1 MTRRRVFRN
10 ALSSSINVTPMA
22 DIMLVL
28 LIIFMITTPLLRDS
42 VTVNLPKA
50 RNPLDTKTEKQVV
63 LSLTR
68 EGHIY
73 WGKKQLSEEAML
85 KALVERFADEINKTV
100 FVRADQTLSY
110 GKVVHIV
117 NECRKAG
124 VDRVGLMTERELL
137 ASLN

>member
-1 MTRRRVFRN
+1 MIRRRLLRS
-10 ALSSSINVTPMA
+10 AISSNINVTPMA

-28 LIIFMITTPLLRDS
+28 LIIFMITTPLLQDS

-50 RNPLDTKTEKQVV
+50 HNPLDTKTEKQVV

-73 WGKKQLSEEAML
+73 WGKKQLTEEEMV
-85 KALVERFADEINKTV
+85 KALVERFTAEINKTI
-100 FVRADQTLSY
+100 FVRADQTLAY

-124 VDRVGLMTERELL
+124 VDRVGLMTERESQ

>member
-1 MTRRRVFRN
+1 MTRRRLLKS
-10 ALSSSINVTPMA
+10 ALSASINVTPMA

-28 LIIFMITTPLLRDS
+28 LIIFMITTPLLQDS

-50 RNPLDTKTEKQVV
+50 KNPLNTKTEEQVV

-73 WGKKQLSEEAML
+73 WGKKQLTEEEMV
-85 KALVERFADEINKTV
+85 KALVERFSAEINKTV

-110 GKVVHIV
+110 GKVVRVV

-124 VDRVGLMTERELL
+124 VDRVGLMTEKENQ
-137 ASLN
+137 SSFN

>member
-1 MTRRRVFRN
+1 MTRRRLLQN
-10 ALSSSINVTPMA
+10 ALSSNINVTPMA

-28 LIIFMITTPLLRDS
+28 LIIFMITTPLLQDS
-42 VTVNLPKA
+42 ITVNLPKA
-50 RNPLDTKTEKQVV
+50 RNPLDTQTEKQVV

-73 WGKKQLSEEAML
+73 WGKKQLTEEEMV
-85 KALVERFADEINKTV
+85 KALIERFSAEINKTI

-110 GKVVHIV
+110 GKVVHVV

-124 VDRVGLMTERELL
+124 VDCVGLMTEREVQP
-137 ASLN
+137 SLN

>member
-1 MTRRRVFRN
+1 MIRRRLLKS

-28 LIIFMITTPLLRDS
+28 LIIFMITTPLLQDS

-50 RNPLDTKTEKQVV
+50 RNPLDTQTEKQVV

-73 WGKKQLSEEAML
+73 WGRKQLTEEEMG
-85 KALVERFADEINKTV
+85 KALVERFSAEINKTV

-110 GKVVHIV
+110 GNVVHIV

-124 VDRVGLMTERELL
+124 VDRVGLMTERE
-137 ASLN
+137 AQTSLN

>member
-1 MTRRRVFRN
+1 
-10 ALSSSINVTPMA
+10 MA

-28 LIIFMITTPLLRDS
+28 LIIFMITTPLLQDS
-42 VTVNLPKA
+42 VTVNLPKS
-50 RNPLDTKTEKQVV
+50 RNPLETQTEKQVV

-73 WGKKQLSEEAML
+73 WGKKQLSEQEMV
-85 KALVERFADEINKTV
+85 KALVERFSSEINKII

-110 GKVVHIV
+110 GNVVHVV

-124 VDRVGLMTERELL
+124 VERVGLMTEKEVQPSR
-137 ASLN
+137 N

>member
-1 MTRRRVFRN
+1 MIRRRLSRN
-10 ALSSSINVTPMA
+10 ALSSNINVTPMA

-28 LIIFMITTPLLRDS
+28 LIIFMITTPLLQDS

-50 RNPLDTKTEKQVV
+50 KNPLDTQTEKQVV

-73 WGKKQLSEEAML
+73 WGKKQLTEEEMV

-100 FVRADQTLSY
+100 FVRADQTISY
-110 GKVVHIV
+110 GNVVRIV

-124 VDRVGLMTERELL
+124 IDRVGLMTERE
-137 ASLN
+137 AQGRLN